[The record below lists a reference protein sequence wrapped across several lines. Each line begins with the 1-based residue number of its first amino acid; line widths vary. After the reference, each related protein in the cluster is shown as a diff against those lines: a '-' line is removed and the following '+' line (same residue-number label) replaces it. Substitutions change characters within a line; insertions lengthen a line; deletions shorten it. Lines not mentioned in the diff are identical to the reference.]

1 MENQYEKYLNIFE
14 KINEKLK
21 EQEKYLNNIDEYF
34 YKHAT
39 SLGQLEIIQ
48 ESINRKTAEFKEMS
62 AKYADDLN
70 KRDENLQ
77 KLNQLEEK
85 RNELLKERKNLIN
98 KIHSA
103 NGNQLTILQNLY
115 EENAEKIEENEDNL
129 KLVKNSLE
137 HCVELGKLRNEISEE
152 SINLEKELHKRI
164 IEGTTA
170 LDDQKEKWELR
181 TRAVRKGFKE
191 VKEGFTQSYK
201 ALIDTLEPWSK
212 AEDEAFK
219 YARAVGMSEKA
230 TNRFLSNT
238 VSWAA
243 KNNIGILFNK
253 STDELIKMQSKYSE
267 VLGRNVQLTGE
278 QKLDMLAMEKFL
290 GEEGMADIANNL
302 ENFGLGMSDSADF
315 IHKTMNEATKS
326 GIVASKLTQ
335 VIRENIK
342 MAQNY
347 TFKNGLE
354 GLTSMAKKAIQLKT
368 DMSFINGFA
377 DKVSTVEGAITTGA
391 NLQVLGGSY
400 AMGSDPL
407 SMMYESL
414 NDFEGLFDRA
424 VGMAKGKVFYNNKT
438 KNFEMDPSERFL
450 MKQAATQMGIDPSK
464 LIDAAFRQASLG
476 RIEDQVKSNS
486 RISGDKDMVELVK
499 NLATWDNGEAVVN
512 IDGKDTKVKDLTAKD
527 KEKLEAMQRTDS
539 QNLQDLAV
547 NLRSVKD
554 ILSGE
559 SKEINNEQAD
569 MVSVIGKGF
578 KDLLKQTELLN
589 LFAQGGA
596 MFNIASGGLTFL
608 GGLLTAVGGIWRT
621 MTGMGNV
628 FGGFG
633 GRGAAGRGMMRG
645 GGFIGRRGLTMS
657 TGRTIIGRYGNGAM
671 GKAAAARA
679 IGSTGGRMLT
689 GLGGAVGGGLLGAG
703 ISLGSDLISGDFQKD
718 TESSLQNAAG
728 AGIGGAI
735 GGAIGSLIF
744 PGGGTIIGG
753 MIGSWLGG
761 VVTDAVQDS
770 QKKDREKV
778 RKEIA
783 DKLGRENSK
792 IAGLFYGDNALK
804 GNYSESQLRE
814 LEKALSDGKISK
826 KELSS
831 SLERKARANGDLRH
845 IYNSGH
851 EVYVELGSGG
861 IIGSNG
867 GILKGKSH
875 AEGGM
880 PILGSNIAVEGG
892 EYVVNKKATSE
903 NLPLLERI
911 NTGNYSMTAKEPLG
925 KQLKVN
931 KHSSSD
937 GYSMPHNSNIKMEPV
952 SINLSGTIKLDAGNR
967 QFDITNDIINNP
979 QIISKLTEMINK
991 QINIL
996 DFGAYNKGSFK
1007 QKFV

>member
-21 EQEKYLNNIDEYF
+21 EQEKHLNNIDEYF
-34 YKHAT
+34 YKNAT

-48 ESINRKTAEFKEMS
+48 ESLNRKTAEFEEMS
-62 AKYADDLN
+62 VKYADDLN

-85 RNELLKERKNLIN
+85 RNELLKEQKNLIN

-103 NGNQLTILQNLY
+103 KGKQLTILQKLY

-129 KLVKNSLE
+129 KLVKDSLE

-152 SINLEKELHKRI
+152 SIKLEKELHKRI
-164 IEGTTA
+164 VEGTTA

-191 VKEGFTQSYK
+191 IKEGFTQSYK

-290 GEEGMADIANNL
+290 GEDGMADIANNL

-326 GIVASKLTQ
+326 GIVASKLTK

-438 KNFEMDPSERFL
+438 KNFEMGAMDRYL

-464 LIDAAFRQASLG
+464 MIDAAFRQASLG
-476 RIEDQVKSNS
+476 RIESAAKENSTISN
-486 RISGDKDMVELVK
+486 DPDLMDLVK
-499 NLATWDNGEAVVN
+499 NLATWDNGEAV
-512 IDGKDTKVKDLTAKD
+512 IDLNGKKTRVQDIKESDKQDLI
-527 KEKLEAMQRTDS
+527 AMQRTDS

-569 MVSVIGKGF
+569 MVSVMGKGF

-596 MFNIASGGLTFL
+596 MFNIASGGLAFL
-608 GGLLTAVGGIWRT
+608 GGLLTAVRGIWRT
-621 MTGMGNV
+621 MIGTRNV

-633 GRGAAGRGMMRG
+633 GRGAAGRGMIGGRGASRMMSRGAIKTLG
-645 GGFIGRRGLTMS
+645 GGTFGRG
-657 TGRTIIGRYGNGAM
+657 
-671 GKAAAARA
+671 AARML
-679 IGSTGGRMLT
+679 STTGGRML
-689 GLGGAVGGGLLGAG
+689 GSAAGGGLIGAG
-703 ISLGSDLISGDFQKD
+703 ISLGSDLITGDFQKD
-718 TESSLQNAAG
+718 PESSLQDAAG

-744 PGGGTIIGG
+744 PGGGTLIGG

-761 VVTDAVQDS
+761 VVTNAVQDS
-770 QKKDREKV
+770 QKKNRENV
-778 RKEIA
+778 RREIA

-931 KHSSSD
+931 KHGSSD